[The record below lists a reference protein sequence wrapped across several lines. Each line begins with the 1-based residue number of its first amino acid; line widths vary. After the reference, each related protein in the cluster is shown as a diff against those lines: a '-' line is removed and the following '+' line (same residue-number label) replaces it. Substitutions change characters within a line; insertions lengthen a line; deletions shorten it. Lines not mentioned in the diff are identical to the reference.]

1 MKNEEP
7 ISTAFMLTMRYQS
20 TIIPL
25 ADVCS
30 DYLTHLSL
38 KTAKE
43 QAAAQTLPFPAFKTG
58 NSQKAEYFVSIKDL
72 AMWIDNKAAQA
83 KRDWEKVNH

>member
-1 MKNEEP
+1 MKNKEP
-7 ISTAFMLTMRYQS
+7 ISTVFMLMMRYQN

-38 KTAKE
+38 KSAKE
-43 QAAAQTLPFPAFKTG
+43 QAAAQTLPFPAFKAG
-58 NSQKAEYFVSIKDL
+58 NSQKAEYFVKIEDL
-72 AMWIDNKAAQA
+72 AMMQKSLPNF
-83 KRDWEKVNH
+83 

>member
-1 MKNEEP
+1 
-7 ISTAFMLTMRYQS
+7 MLALRYQD

-43 QAAAQTLPFPAFKTG
+43 QAAAQTLPFPAFKAA
-58 NSQKAEYFVSIKDL
+58 NSQKAEYFVSIEDL
-72 AMWIDNKAAQA
+72 AMWIDAKKAEA
-83 KRDWEKVNH
+83 KREWEKVNH

>member
-1 MKNEEP
+1 MKNKEP
-7 ISTAFMLTMRYQS
+7 ISTALMLALRYQD

-25 ADVCS
+25 DDVCN

-43 QAAAQTLPFPAFKTG
+43 QAAAQTLPFPAFKAG
-58 NSQKAEYFVSIKDL
+58 NSQKAKYFVDILDL
-72 AMWIDNKAAQA
+72 AMWIDAKKAEA